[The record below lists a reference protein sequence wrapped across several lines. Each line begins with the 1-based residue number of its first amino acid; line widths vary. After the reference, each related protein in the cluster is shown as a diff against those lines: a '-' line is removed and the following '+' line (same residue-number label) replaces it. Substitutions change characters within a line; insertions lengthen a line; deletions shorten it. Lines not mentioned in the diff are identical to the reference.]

1 LDFWQRDIPI
11 LPIKQENM
19 VKRILN
25 FRLLLKWISRL
36 AEAGRT
42 FKKVSHRVGIGE
54 WVEHQAEEA

>member
-1 LDFWQRDIPI
+1 
-11 LPIKQENM
+11 M